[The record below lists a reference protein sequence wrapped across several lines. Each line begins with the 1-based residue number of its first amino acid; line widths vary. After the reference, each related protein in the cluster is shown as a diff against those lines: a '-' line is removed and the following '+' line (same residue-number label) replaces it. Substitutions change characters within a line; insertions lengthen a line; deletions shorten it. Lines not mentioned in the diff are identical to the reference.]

1 MTLASRFDVRG
12 IGALLRDLAE
22 ESAAL
27 ARAEVRLT
35 RLEVGGVARGIAKG
49 TAIAGIGVVFALL
62 GGLSLLVGVVLLIG
76 DQWMPADRYWLA
88 SLIMLVITITIA
100 AWLARRG
107 AAFLSPSNLAP
118 TETVTTLK
126 EDSEWL
132 KQRLTSGGT
141 SS

>member
-1 MTLASRFDVRG
+1 MTLVSHDQTRG
-12 IGALLRDLAE
+12 VGVLLRELAE

-35 RLEVGGVARGIAKG
+35 RIEIGGVARGIGKG
-49 TAIAGIGVVFALL
+49 TAIAATGVVLALL
-62 GGLSLLVGVVLLIG
+62 GGLSFLVGIVLLIG
-76 DQWMPADRYWLA
+76 DQWLPSDRYWLA
-88 SLIMLVITITIA
+88 ALIMLVITGGIA

-107 AAFLSPSNLAP
+107 ATYLAPSELAP

-141 SS
+141 SR